1 MKYVPSFTYIFIN
14 YKYHIYSMGKII
26 VKVRINNKTGQKS
39 ITIPK
44 SEVNVNEGDYV
55 EVKKIDDEDAI

>member
-1 MKYVPSFTYIFIN
+1 
-14 YKYHIYSMGKII
+14 MGKII